1 MEERFR
7 ENRDKIKES
16 YNKIMEEI
24 RKEKNNAL

>member
-1 MEERFR
+1 MEERYR